1 MKSHSKAGI
10 ERWIKSGDY
19 ERREIWIAAIS
30 KEEGSYAPG
39 GSLSDS
45 LTKTTKKEREGIPV
59 WWWD

>member
-1 MKSHSKAGI
+1 MKSHSTEGI
-10 ERWIKSGDY
+10 RRWIKIGVY
-19 ERREIWIAAIS
+19 KRREIGIAAVS

-59 WWWD
+59 